1 MIKTVPYLRSDRG
14 SARCSL
20 ALPALL
26 LAMSAVPAARADE
39 ALSVSAHDLSAKFA
53 IDENDP
59 ERSVPTEAEA
69 MKNPLEMGY
78 LMMDM
83 IARAEAATQRGDHAA
98 AVRYYRG
105 LAKAVPARAV
115 SFSKLCKAY
124 EALGDEGQALKSC
137 REALGKGGVTVDDH
151 ARYVRLSLKQAEPLD
166 AAKIE
171 ELDSI
176 VTHVREQLKEDP
188 QGPIVAALLACEI
201 ATRVEDTER
210 LRTCSTQLMKLLPN
224 DARSIAFSWA
234 LVIRE
239 RDWDAGERLI
249 TKAKQAGLA
258 APAIEALETQLVAER
273 DKAWALLNA
282 VREWGLLVGLVVAI
296 SLGMLL
302 LSRKKE
308 GLRTA

>member
-1 MIKTVPYLRSDRG
+1 MIKPIPSVHPGLGIRRP
-14 SARCSL
+14 AAL
-20 ALPALL
+20 ALFLG
-26 LAMSAVPAARADE
+26 MSIVPRAQADDAV
-39 ALSVSAHDLSAKFA
+39 SVSAHDLSAKFA

-124 EALGDEGQALKSC
+124 EALGDDGQALQSC

-151 ARYVRLSLKQAEPLD
+151 ARYVRLSLKQTAPLD
-166 AAKIE
+166 TEKIE
-171 ELDSI
+171 ELDAI

-188 QGPIVAALLACEI
+188 QGPVVAALLACEI
-201 ATRVEDTER
+201 ATRLEHTER
-210 LRTCSTQLMKLLPN
+210 LRTCTRQLTKLLPN
-224 DARSIAFSWA
+224 DPRSVAFSWA
-234 LVIRE
+234 LAIRE
-239 RDWDAGERLI
+239 HDWDAGERLI
-249 TKAKQAGLA
+249 AKARQAGLP
-258 APAIEALETQLVAER
+258 APAIGAMEAQLAAER
-273 DKAWALLNA
+273 DKGADLISL
-282 VREWGLLVGLVVAI
+282 VRQWGLLGGLVLAI
-296 SLGMLL
+296 GLGMLL
-302 LSRKKE
+302 VARRKD